1 MKTLKL
7 LILTLFLSLTTFTN
21 AQDASNDATWED
33 TIDFLNKNLTANK
46 IEKKMFYFNNFE
58 RYVYD
63 VSNITIDSKYL
74 YVKGG
79 ININYRGGEDNREI
93 KIPLLKLKSVRVDF
107 LKVYLVSSAIK
118 FKYDKVDWNF
128 DEFYFEIDNDEL
140 EPRIIKA
147 FQHLAFL
154 ATKKIKDAIKASGDK
169 F

>member
-1 MKTLKL
+1 
-7 LILTLFLSLTTFTN
+7 
-21 AQDASNDATWED
+21 
-33 TIDFLNKNLTANK
+33 
-46 IEKKMFYFNNFE
+46 MFYFNNFE